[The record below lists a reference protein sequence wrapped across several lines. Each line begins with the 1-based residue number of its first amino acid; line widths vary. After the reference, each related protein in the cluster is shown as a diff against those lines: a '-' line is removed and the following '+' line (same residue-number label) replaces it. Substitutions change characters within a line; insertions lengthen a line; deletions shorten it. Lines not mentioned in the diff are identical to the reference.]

1 MFLCTFFNS
10 YLSATILL
18 IHGGM
23 FLREIVMCEWLLIV
37 LHLGRSTLRYTLCAI
52 FGKTCNKHVNLHVIH
67 SETCLSVDL
76 CSAFSKPPVP
86 HFCWLCTAHCV
97 YVCMCVCAWRRGL
110 RACGCLRACVRTCV
124 RARARPLACMY
135 SYRSDFF
142 QKPVHPHIL
151 AFCSWPLSELPGV
164 TRQKPRDWTKTLAD

>member
-1 MFLCTFFNS
+1 
-10 YLSATILL
+10 
-18 IHGGM
+18 M

-97 YVCMCVCAWRRGL
+97 YVCVCVEERS
-110 RACGCLRACVRTCV
+110 ACVRVLACVRTYVRACVRVCV
-124 RARARPLACMY
+124 RACVRVCACARARACVCVPCVCEERTRGATDRRERQTDRLDTIMC
-135 SYRSDFF
+135 SFF
-142 QKPVHPHIL
+142 LSFFNTKQQKHQQQHQ
-151 AFCSWPLSELPGV
+151 EE
-164 TRQKPRDWTKTLAD
+164 D